1 MIDGTD
7 RVALERA
14 LCRDLGMFVADPF
27 TFQFAGYIHEE
38 RLCML
43 KPRPKRLCHIFHN
56 FFKIDVDRFV
66 RWGLYTG
73 TTRAGRR
80 WRLPNAPYSLVDW
93 FACGLVD

>member
-1 MIDGTD
+1 
-7 RVALERA
+7 
-14 LCRDLGMFVADPF
+14 
-27 TFQFAGYIHEE
+27 
-38 RLCML
+38 ML
-43 KPRPKRLCHIFHN
+43 KRRSKRLCHIFHN

-93 FACGLVD
+93 FACGLVDWVPEVKFKETVTEVTLFRD